1 MCRKKFEQV
10 LVEHCAPTLAGVKT
24 ANLFRYVA
32 NDFENIWE
40 YTYELSAIL
49 KYRGISVEVIKEC
62 SYSKTFLIYVYRPA
76 ALVKDFSKP
85 GVENFLVS
93 CGYNNCT
100 SIDDYISKLSQ
111 RLYESGSFPHEIGI
125 FLSYP
130 LHDVLGFIENKGQK
144 FKCCGCWKVYQN
156 KTVAEK
162 CFQRYKQCAQIYKK
176 LYSKGKTI
184 MELAVAA

>member
-1 MCRKKFEQV
+1 MYRKKFEQV

-32 NDFENIWE
+32 NNSENIWE
-40 YTYELSAIL
+40 YTYELSETL
-49 KYRGISVEVIKEC
+49 KYRGICVQVIKEC
-62 SYSKTFLIYVYRPA
+62 YYTKTYLVYVYRPSSLA
-76 ALVKDFSKP
+76 KDFKKL
-85 GVENFLVS
+85 GVENFLLS

-100 SIDDYISKLSQ
+100 CVQDYISKLSE
-111 RLYESGSFPHEIGI
+111 RLYKSESFPHEIGL

-156 KTVAEK
+156 KTRAEK
-162 CFQRYKQCAQIYKK
+162 CFQKYKQCAEIYKK

-184 MELAVAA
+184 TELAVAA